1 MARRAKAFA
10 QHAPVVVNQTYSLAA
25 DMVSGNFF
33 IADRDYELAEVS
45 VSWDVPSSSG
55 TLQIQRLQGTEAPG
69 AGDDLLTATVDLSAA
84 DDTVTRPALTTTTAD
99 LRLNRG
105 DRLAAEW
112 AGTVTNGVA
121 ATVNC
126 VLIPT
131 GAFRDY

>member
-69 AGDDLLTATVDLSAA
+69 SGDDLLTATVDWRRLSIAS
-84 DDTVTRPALTTTTAD
+84 
-99 LRLNRG
+99 
-105 DRLAAEW
+105 
-112 AGTVTNGVA
+112 
-121 ATVNC
+121 
-126 VLIPT
+126 
-131 GAFRDY
+131 